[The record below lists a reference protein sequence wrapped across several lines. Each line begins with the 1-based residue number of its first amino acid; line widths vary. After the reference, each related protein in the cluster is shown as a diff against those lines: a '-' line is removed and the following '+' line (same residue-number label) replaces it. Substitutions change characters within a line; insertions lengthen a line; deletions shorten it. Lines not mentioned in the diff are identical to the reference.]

1 MDADGDAEIVTE
13 EDPSN
18 YQGPA
23 KRPRTSQHGK
33 SLEKLKDLCDHEQ
46 TTGTVN
52 TYANWTLKDILR
64 DLQERHLACSS
75 VEYKKELDGAI
86 KHHRQVEKYC
96 EKFLRYVRTAQSSG
110 FSSSSSM
117 RAPGLQFLQDL
128 EKLVHHI
135 EASTSRRV
143 RTAPPSPASPPPQA
157 LVSATVPGD
166 NLPYSLAAL
175 TW

>member
-1 MDADGDAEIVTE
+1 MDADRDAEIVTE

-18 YQGPA
+18 SQGSA

-33 SLEKLKDLCDHEQ
+33 SLEKLKDLCDREQ
-46 TTGTVN
+46 TTKTVN
-52 TYANWTLKDILR
+52 AYANTTLKDILR

-117 RAPGLQFLQDL
+117 RVPGLQFLQDL
-128 EKLVHHI
+128 EILVHHI
-135 EASTSRRV
+135 EASTSR

-157 LVSATVPGD
+157 FVSATVPGD
-166 NLPYSLAAL
+166 NLPYALAAL